1 MIVYILVLIFILFLK
16 YVNLYKIYIEIE
28 KIKIFILMF
37 CVGLG
42 IFFIREIV
50 FEGVKGFWGLFGNF
64 VMKVFIFFGGNR
76 VCCVIFFDLDMD
88 VIVG

>member
-1 MIVYILVLIFILFLK
+1 MYISNWLFVMFSEKKIVYILVLIFILFLK

-42 IFFIREIV
+42 IFY
-50 FEGVKGFWGLFGNF
+50 
-64 VMKVFIFFGGNR
+64 
-76 VCCVIFFDLDMD
+76 
-88 VIVG
+88 